1 MNKNLIKITLVLLMF
16 SVMFFTFCTDQYENH
31 ALAFRNNTN
40 DSIQVDRYYNT
51 SIRPRT
57 IMIAPDEYGKFYET
71 SSDMW
76 VTPQVELEKIC
87 DSLVLTGK
95 VNNKNFRIRFMADD
109 TENYCISPF
118 SESADWE
125 LEVIVNEKPKFLGK
139 TLERFNIHIFDINTG
154 CITTE

>member
-1 MNKNLIKITLVLLMF
+1 
-16 SVMFFTFCTDQYENH
+16 
-31 ALAFRNNTN
+31 
-40 DSIQVDRYYNT
+40 
-51 SIRPRT
+51 
-57 IMIAPDEYGKFYET
+57 
-71 SSDMW
+71 MW